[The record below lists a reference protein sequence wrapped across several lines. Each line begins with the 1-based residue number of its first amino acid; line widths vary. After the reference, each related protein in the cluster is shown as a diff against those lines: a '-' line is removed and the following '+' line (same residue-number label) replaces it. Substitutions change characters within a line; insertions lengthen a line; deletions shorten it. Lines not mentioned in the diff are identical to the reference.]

1 MTKVSFEEKLLS
13 LKELTGSTTNQELA
27 EKLKISSKTIY
38 TWRERGNIPEK
49 VLLLAKKMSSNEESA
64 EQSNNDIVSLD
75 FYDINAS
82 AGYGTLV
89 ETENPTDISFSKSYL
104 SKELHTNQDD
114 VFMMRVG
121 GDSMYPT
128 LQDGSLIVV
137 KRINEFY
144 GDGVYVFR
152 INGQIMVKRLQFQ
165 PTKIIFKSDNTHLYE
180 PWEVLHKELEDIDF
194 QILGKVIWGGGKI

>member
-1 MTKVSFEEKLLS
+1 MDISEEIKN
-13 LKELTGSTTNQELA
+13 LKAVTGTSTNVELA
-27 EKLKISSKTIY
+27 SVLGISSKAISN
-38 TWRERGNIPEK
+38 WKSRGAIPDHI
-49 VLLLAKKMSSNEESA
+49 LLKAQQLSTQEPQKQNL
-64 EQSNNDIVSLD
+64 DIVELD

-89 ETENPTDISFSKSYL
+89 EIETPTDISFSKSYL
-104 SKELHTNQDD
+104 SKELHTHPDE

-128 LQDGSLIVV
+128 LQDGALIVV

-165 PTKIIFKSDNTHLYE
+165 PTKIIFKSDNFHLYE
-180 PWEVLHKELEDIDF
+180 PWEVTHKELEDIDF

>member
-1 MTKVSFEEKLLS
+1 MDVEGKIRELKRLTKTSKN
-13 LKELTGSTTNQELA
+13 TELA
-27 EKLKISSKTIY
+27 KVLGISSKTISN
-38 TWRERGNIPEK
+38 WKNRGHIPEYI
-49 VLLLAKKMSSNEESA
+49 LLEAQKIIENGNSSPIEK
-64 EQSNNDIVSLD
+64 SNLIALTY
-75 FYDINAS
+75 YDIQAS
-82 AGYGTLV
+82 AGHGALV
-89 ETENPTDISFSKSYL
+89 EIEMPTQISFSESYL
-104 SKELHTNQDD
+104 SKELRVQPDD

-128 LQDGSLIVV
+128 LQDGALIVV